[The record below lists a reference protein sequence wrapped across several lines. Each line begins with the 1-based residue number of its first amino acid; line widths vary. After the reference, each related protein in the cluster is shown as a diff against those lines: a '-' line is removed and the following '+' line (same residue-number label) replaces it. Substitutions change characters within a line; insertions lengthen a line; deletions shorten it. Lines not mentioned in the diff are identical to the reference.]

1 MDGRAESAARA
12 ADAAIDGYVGQIAG
26 ALLAD
31 AERLALDVAVV
42 IAERVPELAAE
53 PVLGREIAASTRANV
68 LRFLSAVATSPGVD
82 VPADVPPEAL
92 DLARTFVRRGIDL
105 EVLAHVYRWGQNV
118 AWQRWMQEALALVP
132 TEELPAVL
140 DRSATM
146 LFAFVDGVLRRM
158 NEQVAHE
165 RAQLTAGVAARREQ
179 TIRLLLDGAPVQLET
194 ASQRLD
200 YRLDAAH
207 TAVVIWADPAAEP
220 EQGALESLA
229 VALSQAGG
237 ARAML
242 TTAPGRHVLWAW
254 IASPADVA
262 GVDGEERAERGS
274 LGAGSAR
281 AGLPTAT
288 LEAVAGQAHEGIR
301 VAVGGQHAGIAGFR
315 RSHEEALA
323 AQQLLAG
330 GARRFVA
337 YPEVEV
343 IALMAGDAPRLR
355 EFVAETLAPLRAAG
369 NAPVLLETLRVYL
382 REGGNAA
389 TTAALLGT
397 HRNTVL
403 SRVSRA
409 AELLGVEP
417 GRRRL
422 SLQVALEAD
431 HYLG

>member
-1 MDGRAESAARA
+1 MDAGPDAHARA
-12 ADAAIDGYVGQIAG
+12 APSTPIDGYVGAVAG

-31 AERLALDVAVV
+31 AERLAQDVAVV

-68 LRFLSAVATSPGVD
+68 LRFLSAAAATPGVD
-82 VPADVPPEAL
+82 VPPDVPPEAL

-118 AWQRWMQEALALVP
+118 AWQRWMQEALSIVP
-132 TEELPAVL
+132 PSDVAAVL
-140 DRSATM
+140 DRSAAM

-165 RAQLTAGVAARREQ
+165 RAQLTAGAAARREQ
-179 TIRLLLDGAPVQLET
+179 TIRLLLDGAPVSVET

-200 YRLDAAH
+200 YRLDAGH

-229 VALSQAGG
+229 VALSQAGSTG
-237 ARAML
+237 SLL

-254 IASPADVA
+254 MSGSEPRSVAALASVM
-262 GVDGEERAERGS
+262 
-274 LGAGSAR
+274 AR
-281 AGLPTAT
+281 APDGVRAT
-288 LEAVAGQAHEGIR
+288 
-301 VAVGGQHAGIAGFR
+301 VGGHHAGIVGFR

-337 YPEVEV
+337 YAEVEV
-343 IALMAGDAPRLR
+343 IALMAGDAARLR
-355 EFVAETLAPLRAAG
+355 AFVAETLAPLRVAS

-403 SRVSRA
+403 GRVGRA
-409 AELLGVEP
+409 SELLGVEP
-417 GRRRL
+417 GQRRL

>member
-1 MDGRAESAARA
+1 MGGASERA
-12 ADAAIDGYVGQIAG
+12 AGPAPDVIDSYVGRIAA

-31 AERLALDVAVV
+31 AEQLAYEVAVV

-68 LRFLSAVATSPGVD
+68 LRFLSAASASPGVD
-82 VPADVPPEAL
+82 VPGDVPPEAL

-118 AWQRWMQEALALVP
+118 AWQRWMREALATVP
-132 TEELPAVL
+132 AADVAAVL
-140 DRSATM
+140 DRSAAM

-165 RAQLTAGVAARREQ
+165 RAQLTAGAAARREQ
-179 TIRLLLDGAPVQLET
+179 TVRLLLEGAPVSAET

-200 YRLDAAH
+200 YRLDAMH
-207 TAVVIWADPAAEP
+207 TAAVIWADPAAEP

-229 VALSQAGG
+229 IALSQASGGG
-237 ARAML
+237 ALL

-254 IASPADVA
+254 IGGRES
-262 GVDGEERAERGS
+262 RT
-274 LGAGSAR
+274 
-281 AGLPTAT
+281 TAT
-288 LEAVAGQAHEGIR
+288 EGGGGGHAAVVDAAPTGVR
-301 VAVGGQHAGIAGFR
+301 VAVGGRHDGVSGFR

-330 GARRFVA
+330 GTRRFVA
-337 YPEVEV
+337 YADVEV
-343 IALMAGDAPRLR
+343 IAMMAGDAARLR
-355 EFVAETLAPLRAAG
+355 EFVAETLAPLRAAT

-389 TTAALLGT
+389 STAALLGT

-403 SRVSRA
+403 GRIARA
-409 AELLGVEP
+409 GELLGVDP